1 MEPWI
6 PVPKAIAREI
16 IGNAPRPFPESIAYL
31 SVSLDADSRQKVTE
45 SGYAQLWGWSRGK
58 VRRYLARIGAEIVYP
73 METRDLKNQR
83 GQIAILTQGKNEAN
97 DGHIKLINF
106 KGLKDE
112 KNIKK
117 SNKEHKM
124 DKRRLTTIN
133 TENETEKDTTTNY
146 LEDDGT
152 ATSKISASGQ
162 LDRVVGGTF
171 SNYPLH
177 GKPQVSADVDDWW
190 RLAQIH
196 MPIPE
201 KADRSRYLAKAK
213 DRVFKGGLSE
223 LDNIQLGS
231 WRKLERNQQQKAQ
244 DKIEE
249 MERERQLNQRILE
262 EQDRRYALYEA
273 LPEEDRRRVERL
285 AQGKASLGGPHWKA
299 VVADIMR
306 EREGISRLSRVGDI
320 AWEQLVK
327 TAGLSNEMCIRL
339 FNRPD
344 SAAPGLRRTSPG
356 TSGVPVSSCESSSNC
371 VTHAGSPDR
380 GP

>member
-6 PVPKAIAREI
+6 PVPKAIAHEI
-16 IGNAPRPFPESIAYL
+16 IGNSPRPFPESIAYL
-31 SVSLDADSRQKVTE
+31 SVSLDANSRQKVTE
-45 SGYAQLWGWSRGK
+45 SGYAMLWGWSRGK
-58 VRRYLARIGAEIVYP
+58 VRRYLARIGTKIVYP
-73 METRDLKNQR
+73 MATHDLKNQR
-83 GQIAILTQGKNEAN
+83 GQIALLTQGKNEAN

-106 KGLKDE
+106 EGLKDE

-124 DKRRLTTIN
+124 DKRRPTTIKP
-133 TENETEKDTTTNY
+133 ENETDKNTTTNY
-146 LEDDGT
+146 LKDDGT
-152 ATSKISASGQ
+152 ATSTISASGQ

-177 GKPQVSADVDDWW
+177 GQPQVSADVDDWW

-196 MPIPE
+196 MRIPE
-201 KADRSRYLAKAK
+201 KADRSRYLGKAK
-213 DRVFKGGLSE
+213 DRVFKEGLSE
-223 LDNIQLGS
+223 RDNSDLVV
-231 WRKLERNQQQKAQ
+231 WRKRERTQQQNAQ
-244 DKIEE
+244 DEIEK
-249 MERERQLNQRILE
+249 MESERQREQRINE
-262 EQDRRYALYEA
+262 EQTRLYALYET
-273 LPEEDRRRVERL
+273 LPDEVRRRVERL
-285 AQGKASLGGPHWKA
+285 AQETASLGGPGWKGVIA
-299 VVADIMR
+299 NIMKK
-306 EREGISRLSRVGDI
+306 REGVSRLSRAGDI
-320 AWEQLVK
+320 AREELVK

-371 VTHAGSPDR
+371 VTPAGSPDR